1 MTDKAPM
8 TVEGEKALRV
18 EHEHL
23 TKNVRIQLSKEIAAA
38 RELGD
43 LKENAEYHAAKEQ
56 QGLTEARIR
65 EIESKLTNSQVID
78 VTAIA
83 PSGKVIFGV
92 TLDLYDL
99 GKDEEVIFKI
109 VGEDEANVNEG
120 KISFSSPLARAL
132 IGKGEGD
139 IAKFESPA
147 GLQEYEIVAIKHI

>member
-8 TVEGEKALRV
+8 TVQGEKALRA

-56 QGLTEARIR
+56 QGLSEARIR
-65 EIESKLTNSQVID
+65 EIESKLTNSQIID
-78 VTAIA
+78 ITTIS

-92 TLDLYDL
+92 TVDLYDL
-99 GKDEEVIFKI
+99 RKDEEVIFKI
-109 VGEDEANVNEG
+109 VGEDEANVSEG

-139 IAKFESPA
+139 ITKFESPA
-147 GLQEYEIVAIKHI
+147 GSQEYEIIAIKHI

>member
-8 TVEGEKALRV
+8 TVEGEKALRA

-147 GLQEYEIVAIKHI
+147 GPQEYERVAIKHI

>member
-8 TVEGEKALRV
+8 TVEGEKALRA

-78 VTAIA
+78 VTAIP

-99 GKDEEVIFKI
+99 GKDKEVLFKI
-109 VGEDEANVNEG
+109 VGEDEASVNEG

-132 IGKGEGD
+132 IGKSEGE
-139 IAKFESPA
+139 IVKFESPS
-147 GLQEYEIVAIKHI
+147 GTQEYEIVAIKHV

>member
-1 MTDKAPM
+1 MTDKTPM
-8 TVEGEKALRV
+8 TVEGEKALRA

-78 VTAIA
+78 VTAIL
-83 PSGKVIFGV
+83 PSGKAIFGV

-99 GKDEEVIFKI
+99 GKDEEVTFKI

-147 GLQEYEIVAIKHI
+147 GSQEYEIVAIKHI

>member
-8 TVEGEKALRV
+8 TVEGEKALRA
-18 EHEHL
+18 EHDHL

-56 QGLTEARIR
+56 QGLSEARIR
-65 EIESKLTNSQVID
+65 EIESKLTNSQIID
-78 VTAIA
+78 ITTIS

-92 TLDLYDL
+92 TVELYDL

-109 VGEDEANVNEG
+109 VGEDEANVSEG

-139 IAKFESPA
+139 ITKFESPA
-147 GLQEYEIVAIKHI
+147 GSQEYEIIAIKHI

>member
-120 KISFSSPLARAL
+120 KISFSSPLASERKSACL
-132 IGKGEGD
+132 IQ
-139 IAKFESPA
+139 KF
-147 GLQEYEIVAIKHI
+147 VMR

>member
-1 MTDKAPM
+1 MTEKAPM
-8 TVEGEKALRV
+8 TVEGEKALRA
-18 EHEHL
+18 EHDHL
-23 TKNVRIQLSKEIAAA
+23 TKNVRIQISKEIAAA

-78 VTAIA
+78 VTAI
-83 PSGKVIFGV
+83 PSSGKVIFGV

-99 GKDEEVIFKI
+99 GKDQEVIFKI

-132 IGKGEGD
+132 IGKAEGD
-139 IAKFESPA
+139 VAKFESC
-147 GLQEYEIVAIKHI
+147 L

>member
-8 TVEGEKALRV
+8 TVEGEKALRA

-78 VTAIA
+78 VTAIT

-147 GLQEYEIVAIKHI
+147 GQQEYEIVAIKHI

>member
-8 TVEGEKALRV
+8 TVEGEKALRA

-78 VTAIA
+78 VSAIP

-99 GKDEEVIFKI
+99 KKDEEVVFKI
-109 VGEDEANVNEG
+109 VGEDEANVSEG

-132 IGKGEGD
+132 IGKGKGD

-147 GLQEYEIVAIKHI
+147 GPQEYEIVAIKHI

>member
-1 MTDKAPM
+1 MDKVPM
-8 TVEGEKALRV
+8 TQEGFAALEKELKKRKNEDRPIIVEA
-18 EHEHL
+18 
-23 TKNVRIQLSKEIAAA
+23 IATA
-38 RELGD
+38 REHGD

-78 VTAIA
+78 VTAIP

-99 GKDEEVIFKI
+99 GKDEEVLFKI

-132 IGKGEGD
+132 IGKSEGD
-139 IAKFESPA
+139 IAKFESPS
-147 GLQEYEIVAIKHI
+147 GLQEYEIVAIKHV

>member
-8 TVEGEKALRV
+8 TVEGEKALRA

-78 VTAIA
+78 VTVIP

-99 GKDEEVIFKI
+99 KKDEEVVFKI
-109 VGEDEANVNEG
+109 VGEDEANVSEG

-132 IGKGEGD
+132 IGKG
-139 IAKFESPA
+139 
-147 GLQEYEIVAIKHI
+147 

>member
-8 TVEGEKALRV
+8 TVEGEKALRA

-65 EIESKLTNSQVID
+65 EVESKLTNAQVID
-78 VTAIA
+78 VTAIP

-92 TLDLYDL
+92 TMDLYDL

-120 KISFSSPLARAL
+120 KISFSSP
-132 IGKGEGD
+132 
-139 IAKFESPA
+139 
-147 GLQEYEIVAIKHI
+147 

>member
-1 MTDKAPM
+1 MTEKAPM
-8 TVEGEKALRV
+8 TVEGEKALRA
-18 EHEHL
+18 EHDHL
-23 TKNVRIQLSKEIAAA
+23 TKNVRIQISKEIAAA

-78 VTAIA
+78 VTAI
-83 PSGKVIFGV
+83 PTSGKGIFGV

-99 GKDEEVIFKI
+99 GKDQEVVFKI

-132 IGKGEGD
+132 IGKEKGD
-139 IAKFESPA
+139 IVSAETPSGQKEFEILKILY
-147 GLQEYEIVAIKHI
+147 G

>member
-8 TVEGEKALRV
+8 TVEGEKALRA

-132 IGKGEGD
+132 IGKVRV
-139 IAKFESPA
+139 ISLSLKVQPV
-147 GLQEYEIVAIKHI
+147 LKNTK

>member
-8 TVEGEKALRV
+8 TVEGEKALRA

-132 IGKGEGD
+132 IGKGELSL
-139 IAKFESPA
+139 I
-147 GLQEYEIVAIKHI
+147 HI

>member
-8 TVEGEKALRV
+8 TVEGEKALRA

-43 LKENAEYHAAKEQ
+43 QKENAQYHAAKEQ
-56 QGLTEARIR
+56 HGLTEARIR

-99 GKDEEVIFKI
+99 GKDEETEPPKI
-109 VGEDEANVNEG
+109 
-120 KISFSSPLARAL
+120 IT
-132 IGKGEGD
+132 
-139 IAKFESPA
+139 
-147 GLQEYEIVAIKHI
+147 

>member
-1 MTDKAPM
+1 M
-8 TVEGEKALRV
+8 EKEPITTQGLKKLQ
-18 EHEHL
+18 EEL
-23 TKNVRIQLSKEIAAA
+23 EDLKNNKRPKVVAAIAEA
-38 RELGD
+38 RAHGD

-78 VTAIA
+78 VTAIP

-99 GKDEEVIFKI
+99 GKDEEVLFKI

-132 IGKGEGD
+132 IGKSEGD
-139 IAKFESPA
+139 IAKFESPS
-147 GLQEYEIVAIKHI
+147 GPQEYEIVAIKHV

>member
-8 TVEGEKALRV
+8 TVEGEKALRA

-78 VTAIA
+78 VTDIA

-120 KISFSSPLARAL
+120 KISFSSPLAKAL

-147 GLQEYEIVAIKHI
+147 CPQEYEIVAIKHI

>member
-1 MTDKAPM
+1 M
-8 TVEGEKALRV
+8 
-18 EHEHL
+18 
-23 TKNVRIQLSKEIAAA
+23 
-38 RELGD
+38 
-43 LKENAEYHAAKEQ
+43 KENAEYHAAKEQ

-78 VTAIA
+78 VTAIP

-99 GKDEEVIFKI
+99 GKDEEVLFKI

-132 IGKGEGD
+132 IGKSEGD
-139 IAKFESPA
+139 IAKFESPS
-147 GLQEYEIVAIKHI
+147 GPQEYEIVAIKHV